1 MSDIMNQRYLVSYK
15 LNNDTGL
22 YDLTMNDGSLV
33 KNQYRIIN
41 ETGYTNNKKVGYFN
55 ISTDNKYLF
64 LDGKDAKKNYTNL
77 YKFGRFGQL
86 NKLDNNGLYEVSLN
100 PVQRLDVYNYVVPV
114 DFCMIL
120 AFEDNLNVRRMQM
133 KRNQLYNNYDCMSV
147 LVNEDREYFEG
158 APGAFP
164 EIICTNSNNNI
175 TNNEYNRYYVYGLG
189 AMNFLLFV
197 IAVALILTLF
207 DKKQ

>member
-1 MSDIMNQRYLVSYK
+1 MSDIMNQRYLVSYN
-15 LNNDTGL
+15 LNNNTGL
-22 YDLTMNDGSLV
+22 YDLTMNDGSLI

-41 ETGYTNNKKVGYFN
+41 ETGYKNNKKVGYFN

-64 LDGKDAKKNYTNL
+64 LDGKDSKKNYTNL
-77 YKFGRFGQL
+77 YKFSRFGQL
-86 NKLDNNGLYEVSLN
+86 NKLDNYGLYEVSLN

-114 DFCMIL
+114 DYCMIL
-120 AFEDNLNVRRMQM
+120 AFEDDINVRRMQM
-133 KRNQLYNNYDCMSV
+133 KRNKLYNNYDCMSV
-147 LVNEDREYFEG
+147 LINEDREYFEG

-164 EIICTNSNNNI
+164 EIICNSNNI
-175 TNNEYNRYYVYGLG
+175 TNNEFNRYYVYGLG

-207 DKKQ
+207 EKRQ

>member
-22 YDLTMNDGSLV
+22 YDLTMNDGSLI

-41 ETGYTNNKKVGYFN
+41 ETGYTNNRKVGYFN

-64 LDGKDAKKNYTNL
+64 LDGKDAQKNYTNL

-120 AFEDNLNVRRMQM
+120 AFEDNINVRRMQL
-133 KRNQLYNNYDCMSV
+133 KRNKLYNNYDCMSV
-147 LVNEDREYFEG
+147 LVNEDREYFGG

-164 EIICTNSNNNI
+164 EIICTNSNI
-175 TNNEYNRYYVYGLG
+175 TNNEFNRYYMYGLG

-197 IAVALILTLF
+197 IAVALVLTLF
-207 DKKQ
+207 EKRQ